1 MTVREGDRDGL
12 SDEGTTSKHLQEVKK
27 QALRHASP
35 RPRGDMPGEMQEP
48 HSEHKE
54 SGSQSPMCSEKQPPS
69 LGPEPSGPHSSLH
82 GPTNRTPSGTLTV
95 LSH

>member
-48 HSEHKE
+48 T
-54 SGSQSPMCSEKQPPS
+54 QNTRN
-69 LGPEPSGPHSSLH
+69 LGAKALCALRSSLLPWALSPQAPTLLCM
-82 GPTNRTPSGTLTV
+82 GPPTGRHQG
-95 LSH
+95 H